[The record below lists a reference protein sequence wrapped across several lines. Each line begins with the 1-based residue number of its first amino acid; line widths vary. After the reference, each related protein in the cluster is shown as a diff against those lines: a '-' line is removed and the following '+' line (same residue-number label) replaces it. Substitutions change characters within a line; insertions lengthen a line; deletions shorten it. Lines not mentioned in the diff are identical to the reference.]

1 MKKLFVLL
9 ILLLFFG
16 RSQATD
22 IEARTGILGGDG
34 WGFQTGAY
42 INFPQSRLF
51 SIQTGLLLH
60 TAGNSFSY
68 GDDWNIDFFVPVYA
82 SFHIPLSDKVNLRL
96 NAGAYT
102 GSGESWNLGAT
113 AAVGIEVKRFYVG
126 VNYFQN
132 CVNDRDLKLGLSVGY
147 KFTLF

>member
-22 IEARTGILGGDG
+22 IESRTGILGGDG
-34 WGFQTGAY
+34 WGLQTGAY

-68 GDDWNIDFFVPVYA
+68 GDDWNIDFFCTRVCFFSY
-82 SFHIPLSDKVNLRL
+82 
-96 NAGAYT
+96 
-102 GSGESWNLGAT
+102 
-113 AAVGIEVKRFYVG
+113 
-126 VNYFQN
+126 
-132 CVNDRDLKLGLSVGY
+132 SVER
-147 KFTLF
+147 

>member
-34 WGFQTGAY
+34 WGLQTGAY

-60 TAGNSFSY
+60 TAG
-68 GDDWNIDFFVPVYA
+68 IR
-82 SFHIPLSDKVNLRL
+82 FHMEMI
-96 NAGAYT
+96 
-102 GSGESWNLGAT
+102 
-113 AAVGIEVKRFYVG
+113 GILIFLYP
-126 VNYFQN
+126 
-132 CVNDRDLKLGLSVGY
+132 CML
-147 KFTLF
+147 LFIFR

>member
-9 ILLLFFG
+9 ILLLSFG
-16 RSQATD
+16 RSQAAD
-22 IEARTGILGGDG
+22 IEARTGIL
-34 WGFQTGAY
+34 GAY

-96 NAGAYT
+96 NAGVYT
-102 GSGESWNLGAT
+102 GTGEYWNLGAT
-113 AAVGIEVKRFYVG
+113 AEAGIEVKRFYVG

-132 CVNDRDLKLGLSVGY
+132 CVNDRDLRLGLSVGY

>member
-9 ILLLFFG
+9 ILLLSFG
-16 RSQATD
+16 RSQAAD

-34 WGFQTGAY
+34 WGLQTGAY

-68 GDDWNIDFFVPVYA
+68 GDSLYRSTEYEKKHTRVQKNQYSNHLHMKTNSLRYAATIPFV
-82 SFHIPLSDKVNLRL
+82 
-96 NAGAYT
+96 
-102 GSGESWNLGAT
+102 
-113 AAVGIEVKRFYVG
+113 
-126 VNYFQN
+126 
-132 CVNDRDLKLGLSVGY
+132 
-147 KFTLF
+147 

>member
-34 WGFQTGAY
+34 WGLQTGAY

-60 TAGNSFSY
+60 TA
-68 GDDWNIDFFVPVYA
+68 
-82 SFHIPLSDKVNLRL
+82 
-96 NAGAYT
+96 
-102 GSGESWNLGAT
+102 
-113 AAVGIEVKRFYVG
+113 
-126 VNYFQN
+126 
-132 CVNDRDLKLGLSVGY
+132 VGY

>member
-34 WGFQTGAY
+34 WGLQTGAY

-68 GDDWNIDFFVPVYA
+68 GDDWN
-82 SFHIPLSDKVNLRL
+82 
-96 NAGAYT
+96 AYT
-102 GSGESWNLGAT
+102 GSGDSWNLGAT